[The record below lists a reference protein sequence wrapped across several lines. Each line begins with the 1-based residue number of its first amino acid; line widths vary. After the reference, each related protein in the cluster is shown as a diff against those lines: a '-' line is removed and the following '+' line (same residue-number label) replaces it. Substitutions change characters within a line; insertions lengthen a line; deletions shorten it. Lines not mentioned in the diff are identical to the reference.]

1 MKALPRHISMRI
13 VAVAAIAWGGTA
25 AAKTDS
31 PCAKNPEPYPTFCS
45 IPKPPTGLKSP
56 ATFRREVIAT
66 RLVGRD
72 LVDATAP
79 STFTLTDTAGFAQR
93 AITEAAPPPPL
104 TTPSDAETEAFA
116 KAARATATP
125 PHPR

>member
-1 MKALPRHISMRI
+1 MRI
-13 VAVAAIAWGGTA
+13 VAAASIAWSGA
-25 AAKTDS
+25 VAAKTPS
-31 PCAKNPEPYPTFCS
+31 ACATDAGPYPTFCS

-66 RLVGRD
+66 RLAGRD

-79 STFTLTDTAGFAQR
+79 STFTLTDTAGFAER

-104 TTPSDAETEAFA
+104 TTPSDADTEAFA
-116 KAARATATP
+116 KAARDSATP
-125 PHPR
+125 PKRPR